1 MNCNYPTTI
10 WESIFV
16 QMYNFLVEQ
25 YIFPIFAY
33 KCFKVQSSFLFSVPC
48 TCPPIS
54 QLHKNSTQVSFT
66 ATLSLAKTSLTTT
79 TDLPFDSDVSNI
91 GNSYNATVSQ
101 FTAPVSGLYGFSLTV
116 FMNPGSWVGMHL
128 VKNGHS
134 VLKVRT
140 GHYLYRSTNRSVNL
154 LVICRSA
161 SLSVCLLVCP
171 SMKMYSEPL

>member
-1 MNCNYPTTI
+1 MP
-10 WESIFV
+10 
-16 QMYNFLVEQ
+16 
-25 YIFPIFAY
+25 
-33 KCFKVQSSFLFSVPC
+33 
-48 TCPPIS
+48 

-66 ATLSLAKTSLTTT
+66 ATLSLAKTSLTTS

-91 GNSYNATVSQ
+91 GNAYNATVSQ

-140 GHYLYRSTNRSVNL
+140 GHYGSPNRSVESFVFEVNFQF
-154 LVICRSA
+154 A
-161 SLSVCLLVCP
+161 SLSAYWLLH
-171 SMKMYSEPL
+171 ENL

>member
-1 MNCNYPTTI
+1 MP
-10 WESIFV
+10 
-16 QMYNFLVEQ
+16 
-25 YIFPIFAY
+25 
-33 KCFKVQSSFLFSVPC
+33 
-48 TCPPIS
+48 

-66 ATLSLAKTSLTTT
+66 TTLSLAKTSLTTS
-79 TDLPFDSDVSNI
+79 TDLLFDSDVSNI

-140 GHYLYRSTNRSVNL
+140 GHYLYRSTNRSVEMFMF
-154 LVICRSA
+154 I
-161 SLSVCLLVCP
+161 
-171 SMKMYSEPL
+171 Y